1 MAHLQFLVHTP
12 FSETITLLYKFF
24 DGGQG
29 ILQRTLI
36 FPLKRRD
43 WLFTLSQYNFI
54 KKLLESSKGLETL
67 VSQN

>member
-12 FSETITLLYKFF
+12 FNEIITLLYKLF

-36 FPLKRRD
+36 FPVKRLY
-43 WLFTLSQYNFI
+43 WLFNLSQYNFI

-67 VSQN
+67 VSRN